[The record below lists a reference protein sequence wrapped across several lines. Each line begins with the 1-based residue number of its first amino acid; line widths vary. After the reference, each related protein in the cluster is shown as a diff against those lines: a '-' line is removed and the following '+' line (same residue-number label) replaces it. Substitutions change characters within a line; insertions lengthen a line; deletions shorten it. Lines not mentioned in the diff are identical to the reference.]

1 MNELQILTIFT
12 SKGQT
17 NYPEVEAII
26 SLTESALASLLP
38 SLASIKSR
46 SMQYNGRKTINNISR
61 HSKLQIEQ
69 KKRIQQVSWSPLSR
83 FEYVYLL
90 SLETPNTTGKSMN
103 TNRITGEFFLSVFWG
118 GFYQLNFFHH

>member
-46 SMQYNGRKTINNISR
+46 SMQYNGRKTINNYQGIQNFKLNIRKESSR
-61 HSKLQIEQ
+61 SHGLHFQDLNMYTFLAWKLRTLPEN
-69 KKRIQQVSWSPLSR
+69 L
-83 FEYVYLL
+83 
-90 SLETPNTTGKSMN
+90 
-103 TNRITGEFFLSVFWG
+103 
-118 GFYQLNFFHH
+118 